1 MLKFT
6 HSRGHIN
13 HGLAIGGL
21 LAAVLPIVAVAATGG
36 GFAAVGAPMW
46 ITLGGAVSALFAGN
60 VELKTPV
67 ERVLEA
73 EARKAGG
80 DDGG

>member
-1 MLKFT
+1 MLKLT
-6 HSRGHIN
+6 HSRGPIN
-13 HGLAIGGL
+13 KGLAIGGIL
-21 LAAVLPIVAVAATGG
+21 GAVVPIVATAVTAGVPAVPLALWVA
-36 GFAAVGAPMW
+36 
-46 ITLGGAVSALFAGN
+46 LGGAVSALFAGN